1 MSAFEFSRGPLEP
14 ARYAEALADPA
25 CGGYASFEG
34 WVRNENEGRRVERL
48 DYEAFEALAVR
59 EGERIVAEAVDR
71 FGVRRARCVHRIGE
85 LGLGELAV
93 WVGVASG
100 HRAEAFAA
108 CRYIIDEVKHRV
120 PIWKKEHYADGDSGW
135 VNCERCAEAA
145 QHAHDHDHGHTHAH
159 AGSRPVRPDYSRQ
172 VALPEVGE
180 AGQRRLAAASVVVV
194 GAGGLGCPVLAYL
207 AAAGVGTLHVVD
219 GDRIE
224 ASNLHRQPLYGLGDV
239 GRRKADVAAE
249 RLAAAHPG
257 IDIRAHAVKLDAG
270 NAAALLALGEL
281 VVECTDNFRAKFLVN
296 DAAVLA
302 GKPAVLA
309 SVHQYEGQ
317 LQVARPDRGG
327 SCLRCVWPEATR
339 DGLVGNCAESGVLG
353 PVPAVLGSLQAMEVL
368 KILLDLPGQLQ
379 DELLLIDLLG
389 LRQTRLKAPR
399 ARECSGPRCA
409 RIHGLPESAPADLE
423 IDLPLAAAVRQGFRV
438 IDIRGAE
445 EIEAT
450 PLPVEIVL
458 ACAGDRLLAEANTL
472 LEPAV
477 DYLVVCA
484 RGVRS
489 LAVVERLR
497 AAGHARVH
505 SLARGASGQA
515 QAARPFASP
524 ACSLHDVD
532 PAYCGIDV
540 TPEDPPGRRG

>member
-1 MSAFEFSRGPLEP
+1 MSAFGFSREPLEP
-14 ARYAEALADPA
+14 AALAAGLADPS
-25 CGGYASFEG
+25 CGGYAAFEG
-34 WVRNENEGRRVERL
+34 WVRNENEGRHVRRL
-48 DYEAFEALAVR
+48 DYEAFEALAIR
-59 EGERIVAEAVDR
+59 EGERIIQEAIER

-145 QHAHDHDHGHTHAH
+145 QHAHGHHHDHAH
-159 AGSRPVRPDYSRQ
+159 DELPSEPAAVDYSRQ

-180 AGQRRLAAASVVVV
+180 AGQRRLAAAAVVVV
-194 GAGGLGCPVLAYL
+194 GAGGLGCPVLSYL
-207 AAAGVGTLHVVD
+207 AAAGVGRIHVVD
-219 GDRIE
+219 GDVVE
-224 ASNLHRQPLYGLGDV
+224 ASNLHRQPLYGVGDV
-239 GRRKADVAAE
+239 GRPKAEVAAG
-249 RLAAAHPG
+249 RLAAQNPG
-257 IDIRAHAVKLDAG
+257 IDIRPHATRLTAA
-270 NAAALLALGEL
+270 NAAQLVSLGQ
-281 VVECTDNFRAKFLVN
+281 VVVDCTDNFRAKFLVN

-339 DGLVGNCAESGVLG
+339 DGLVGSCAESGVLG

-368 KILLDLPGQLQ
+368 KILLDLPGQLR

-389 LRQTRLKAPR
+389 LRQTRLRAPR
-399 ARECSGPRCA
+399 AAECVGASCA
-409 RIHGLPESAPADLE
+409 RIDGLPVPVPVDLE
-423 IDLPLAAAVRQGFRV
+423 LELPLVEARQRGYAV
-438 IDIRGAE
+438 IDIRGVE
-445 EIEAT
+445 EIEEL
-450 PLPVEIVL
+450 PLPVDAAAYAAE
-458 ACAGDRLLAEANTL
+458 RLVAESASL
-472 LEPAV
+472 LRPEV
-477 DYLVVCA
+477 RYVVVCA

-489 LAVVERLR
+489 LALVERLR
-497 AAGHARVH
+497 AAGVPGVY
-505 SLARGASGQA
+505 SLARGAMGQPRA
-515 QAARPFASP
+515 PRPPASAPCLLAELEEDDGVAETGLDDAARR
-524 ACSLHDVD
+524 
-532 PAYCGIDV
+532 
-540 TPEDPPGRRG
+540 TP